1 MILLKTIDKIFL
13 INLKKL
19 IIQFKENP
27 AFPHFGKLK
36 PP

>member
-1 MILLKTIDKIFL
+1 MILLKTDKIFL